1 MSNPNCPTIKF
12 IIQSVDKQDHQLFA
26 DFNQKMKDEV
36 RIKSRVVKHVLG
48 EVVSGNIEL
57 PDSTL
62 NKKEIKRRSKLK

>member
-48 EVVSGNIEL
+48 EVVNGNIEL